1 MWLPII
7 VVSFVAFIM
16 WIGNASGL
24 NDYDKDKE

>member
-7 VVSFVAFIM
+7 VVLIVAFVM
-16 WIGNASGL
+16 WVGNASGV